1 MNDIDPNSVPQL
13 AIESN
18 ARFVEWSDGTCQL
31 IIGNEE
37 FDVNWEDI
45 PNSGVFMKIGSEVA
59 ILKSTID
66 KKIFVK
72 PNMKSK
78 SHVASYVQ
86 KRENAL

>member
-1 MNDIDPNSVPQL
+1 
-13 AIESN
+13 
-18 ARFVEWSDGTCQL
+18 
-31 IIGNEE
+31 
-37 FDVNWEDI
+37 
-45 PNSGVFMKIGSEVA
+45 MKIGSEVA